1 MSPCEEHLIQK
12 RADGLEKPAHGPM
25 LRWSAQVALVRPSKL
40 MDEIDEVLEENAE
53 EFVRSDVQ
61 PGGE

>member
-1 MSPCEEHLIQK
+1 MASK
-12 RADGLEKPAHGPM
+12 NSSHGPM

-53 EFVRSDVQ
+53 EFVRRDVQ